1 MLLSGAIGSLIYYI
15 LLQAD
20 CKPLF
25 KTIYGV
31 CLGIILFLCLLQLIL
46 KPTLGYHYY
55 RYEINETFI
64 YTRKGYFTISEA
76 YLPIERLQKVELT
89 SNPLM
94 RLFQLKSIELMSA
107 GSSLSINYL
116 KNDEANQLAKELS
129 QKVNQAI
136 LEV

>member
-1 MLLSGAIGSLIYYI
+1 MLFFGVLGSLIYYVI
-15 LLQAD
+15 IQNDLSN
-20 CKPLF
+20 LF
-25 KTIYGV
+25 QTIYSICFG
-31 CLGIILFLCLLQLIL
+31 LILFLCFVQLIF

-64 YTRKGYFTISEA
+64 YTKKGYFTISEA

-94 RLFQLKSIELMSA
+94 RLFHLKSILLMSA
-107 GSSLSINYL
+107 GSSLTISYL
-116 KNDEANQLAKELS
+116 KNDEADYLSKELS
-129 QKVNQAI
+129 KKVNQAI